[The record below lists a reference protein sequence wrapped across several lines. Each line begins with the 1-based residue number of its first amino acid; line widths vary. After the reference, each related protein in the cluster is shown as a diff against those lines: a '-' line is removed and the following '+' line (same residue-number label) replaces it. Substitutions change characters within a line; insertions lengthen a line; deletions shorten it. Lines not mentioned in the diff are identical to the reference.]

1 MKRVGIDV
9 GGTFTDLFVWD
20 METGEG
26 RTAKSL
32 TTPED
37 LSDGVFASL
46 AAAEVDL
53 AEVELL
59 VHGSTTAINAL
70 IERKFPEP
78 AFLTTDGF
86 RDLVELG
93 RAHREHIYDPYQQ
106 KPAPLCRRRN
116 RFGIPGR
123 VGPDGAVTRE
133 LDEDAVREVAG
144 RIRERGIVNVAVGYL
159 NSYADPVHEVRTR
172 EILEQEIPG
181 AMVAISADIPK
192 FRELGRFTTAIVRAA
207 LLPVMGDYFNRLES
221 RLDQNGFEGALCVI
235 KSNGGIVRASAAKER
250 PEELI
255 ESGPAGGVAAAS
267 LLTERTGRSR
277 LVTTDMGGT
286 SFDVCLVEDGQGLI
300 RDDYE
305 IEWDMPII
313 APMLDI
319 RSIGAGGGSIAWID
333 EGGSLR
339 VGPRSAGSVP
349 GPACYGLGGTEPTIT
364 DANLVLGRLDP
375 SLGGKIELDLEAAR
389 RAVSTV
395 AEPLGLDPL
404 RCAEGIIRIGTESM
418 ASAIK
423 MISVDRGRDPR
434 DYSIV
439 TFGGAGAM
447 HTAAIAMA
455 LGIREVIVPPFAGVA
470 SAFGATAM
478 DFRLDT
484 DRTWY
489 SDCADVDPGRLEDE
503 YRELEAETRERLV
516 GHGAAEGSIELS
528 RTAGMRYVGQ
538 SYEVETEVPA
548 GTLDEAA
555 LTKLVENFHDAHQLE
570 HGVRSDDFEVAVVNL
585 RVTGIG
591 RVAKPEPG
599 SAAPAGDAEA
609 AETHSRPVYF
619 DGEWVE
625 TPVFPAAAVPGLGT
639 FAGPAVIQYDETTLI
654 LPPGSEG
661 SVDEHHD
668 LVVRI
673 TGGPTTGEAPGL
685 ALATPETG
693 A

>member
-9 GGTFTDLFVWD
+9 GGTFTDLSVWD
-20 METGEG
+20 LETGQG

-37 LSDGVFASL
+37 LSDGVFNSL

-53 AEVELL
+53 ADVDLL
-59 VHGSTTAINAL
+59 VHGSTTAINSL
-70 IERKFPEP
+70 IERSFPEP

-106 KPAPLCRRRN
+106 KPVPLSRRRN

-123 VGPDGAVTRE
+123 VRPDGSVSRE
-133 LDEDAVREVAG
+133 LDEAAVREAAA
-144 RIRERGIVNVAVGYL
+144 RIRERGIGNVAVGYL
-159 NSYADPVHEVRTR
+159 NSYANPVHEIRTR
-172 EILEQEIPG
+172 EILEEEIPG
-181 AMVAISADIPK
+181 VMVAVSSDIPK

-207 LLPVMGDYFNRLES
+207 LLPVMGNYFDRLEQ
-221 RLDQNGFEGALCVI
+221 RLDENGFRGSLCVI
-235 KSNGGIVRASAAKER
+235 KSNGGIVRAASAKER

-255 ESGPAGGVAAAS
+255 ESGPAGGVAAAA
-267 LLTERTGRSR
+267 LLTERTGRSH

-319 RSIGAGGGSIAWID
+319 RSIGAGGGSVAWID

-339 VGPRSAGSVP
+339 VGPRSAGSAP

-375 SLGGKIELDLEAAR
+375 GLGGKIDLDVDAAR
-389 RAVSTV
+389 TAVATV
-395 AEPLGLDPL
+395 AEPLGLDVL
-404 RCAEGIIRIGTESM
+404 ECAEGIIRIGTESM
-418 ASAIK
+418 AGAIK

-489 SDCADVDPGRLEDE
+489 SNCADIDPK
-503 YRELEAETRERLV
+503 ELESEYLELERETRDRLV
-516 GHGAAEGSIELS
+516 EHGAEAEQIELT

-548 GTLDEAA
+548 GSLDEQSMAQ
-555 LTKLVENFHDAHQLE
+555 LIENFHDAHQLE

-591 RVAKPEPG
+591 RVEKPDPDSTAPAGGEDG
-599 SAAPAGDAEA
+599 SAAG
-609 AETHSRPVYF
+609 SRPVYF
-619 DGEWVE
+619 GGEWID
-625 TPVFPAAAVPGLGT
+625 TPVHQAATLHGLGSIP
-639 FAGPAVIQYDETTLI
+639 GPAVIQYDETTLI

-661 SVDEHHD
+661 RIDEFHN
-668 LVVRI
+668 LVISI
-673 TGGPTTGEAPGL
+673 TDGPAGNDSAAP

-693 A
+693 V